1 MPVSK
6 ESKVETPSRE
16 WKLELTVWPL
26 LAWVGTGSRL
36 FSVVFGVEQ
45 LLSKS
50 LVLLKLPFSWFYG

>member
-6 ESKVETPSRE
+6 ESTLETTSRE
-16 WKLELTVWPL
+16 WKLELTIWPL
-26 LAWVGTGSRL
+26 LEWVGIGSRL

-50 LVLLKLPFSWFYG
+50 LVLLKLPLSWFFG